1 MITEPAGGVL
11 PLCGTP
17 LFVPQN
23 GAQGCASSG
32 TKNRQLFYPDPTQ
45 SCQAVI

>member
-17 LFVPQN
+17 LFVPQ
-23 GAQGCASSG
+23 GCASGG

-45 SCQAVI
+45 SCRAVI